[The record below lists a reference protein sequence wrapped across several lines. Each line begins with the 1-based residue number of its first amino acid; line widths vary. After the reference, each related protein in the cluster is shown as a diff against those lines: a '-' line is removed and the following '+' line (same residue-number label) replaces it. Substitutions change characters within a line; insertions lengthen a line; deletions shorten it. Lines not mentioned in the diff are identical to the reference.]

1 MRRALVLSVVLVS
14 GCHQAPPVADTSGP
28 NVVKAN
34 KEMSDLLRKA
44 DAVATPS
51 YASVV
56 AAPEPA
62 PRQAAT
68 STNPPV
74 APADL
79 PRQATPAKSKT
90 DVMRDEAESA
100 FGARLGSLR
109 RTAEAARLKKD
120 RHLQVCQGKVPT
132 SECQQLTADIAD
144 AAKTLEHELGD
155 IDESARRSG
164 IDPGVM
170 HDLLAKHGF

>member
-14 GCHQAPPVADTSGP
+14 GCHEAPPAAETPGP

-44 DAVATPS
+44 DAVATTS
-51 YASVV
+51 YASMV

-62 PRQAAT
+62 PREPAT

-74 APADL
+74 APAEPL
-79 PRQATPAKSKT
+79 RQATPAKSRT
-90 DVMRDEAESA
+90 DVMRDEAVAA

-132 SECQQLTADIAD
+132 SECQLLTADIAD
-144 AAKTLEHELGD
+144 ATRTLERELGD
-155 IDESARRSG
+155 IEEGARRAG
-164 IDPGVM
+164 IDPGLM
-170 HDLLAKHGF
+170 HDLVAQYGF